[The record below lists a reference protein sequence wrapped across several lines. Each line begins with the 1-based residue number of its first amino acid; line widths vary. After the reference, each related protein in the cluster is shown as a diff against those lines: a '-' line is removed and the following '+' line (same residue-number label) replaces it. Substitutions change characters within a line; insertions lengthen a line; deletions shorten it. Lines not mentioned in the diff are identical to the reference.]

1 MSKFILFFSLMVL
14 SQTIAAQSKSI
25 YDYSF
30 INIEGDNVDMKEFK
44 GKTILIVNTASK
56 CGFTGQYEQLQE
68 LHEQYKD
75 QLVLIGF
82 PCDQFGGQEPGS
94 EEEIKGFCQKNYGVT
109 FLMASKINVKGEEQH
124 PLYQWLTQLDL
135 NNVEDSKVGWNFT
148 KYLIDNEGNYIDHFK
163 SKVSPMS
170 EEITK
175 HLN

>member
-30 INIEGDNVDMKEFK
+30 INIEGENVDMKDFK

-75 QLVLIGF
+75 QLILIGF

-124 PLYQWLTQLDL
+124 PIYQWLTQLDL

-148 KYLIDNEGNYIDHFK
+148 KYLIDDKGNYIEHFK

-175 HLN
+175 HLK

>member
-14 SQTIAAQSKSI
+14 SQAISAQSKSI

-109 FLMASKINVKGEEQH
+109 F
-124 PLYQWLTQLDL
+124 
-135 NNVEDSKVGWNFT
+135 
-148 KYLIDNEGNYIDHFK
+148 
-163 SKVSPMS
+163 
-170 EEITK
+170 
-175 HLN
+175 

>member
-1 MSKFILFFSLMVL
+1 M
-14 SQTIAAQSKSI
+14 AQNNSI

-68 LHEQYKD
+68 LHEKFKD
-75 QLVLIGF
+75 RLILIGF

-124 PLYQWLTQLDL
+124 PIYQWLTQLDL

-148 KYLIDNEGNYIDHFK
+148 KYLIDDKGNYIENFK

-175 HLN
+175 HIK

>member
-14 SQTIAAQSKSI
+14 SQAISAQSKSI

>member
-14 SQTIAAQSKSI
+14 SQAISAQSKSI

-68 LHEQYKD
+68 LHEKYKD
-75 QLVLIGF
+75 RLILIGF

-124 PLYQWLTQLDL
+124 PIYQWLTQLDL

-148 KYLIDNEGNYIDHFK
+148 KYLIDDKGNYIENFK

-175 HLN
+175 HIK

>member
-14 SQTIAAQSKSI
+14 SQAISAQSKSI

-68 LHEQYKD
+68 LHEKYKD
-75 QLVLIGF
+75 RLILIGF

-124 PLYQWLTQLDL
+124 PIYQWLTQLDL

-148 KYLIDNEGNYIDHFK
+148 KYLIDDKGHYIEIFK

-175 HLN
+175 HIK

>member
-1 MSKFILFFSLMVL
+1 M
-14 SQTIAAQSKSI
+14 AQNNSI

-124 PLYQWLTQLDL
+124 PIYQWLTQLDL

-148 KYLIDNEGNYIDHFK
+148 KYLIDDKGNYIENFK

-175 HLN
+175 HIK